1 MLMSTIVFYG
11 CLGFSALIALLM
23 LLLLWRSHFFLT
35 PASKDATLCDLL
47 DYATLAEENVIV
59 LKSGG
64 LLALYEIRL
73 PDLLV
78 MPDNKIEHIYD
89 LCQKALLKLVGNYCV
104 QVDLVRNQDYG
115 YLPFITPN
123 ASKTT
128 LFSSLSSY
136 HHAQGSAADTSE
148 LNGAQTVLERFEQ
161 ERAKI
166 FAAQGSFTSHL
177 YLSITYIGV
186 NQTSKQIEKLLASE
200 KDKNLDAL
208 SQTRQLIN
216 EFKHA
221 CQNVIDTL
229 ELCFKVTP
237 LGLQDFVPPN
247 SIHHRHGA
255 QPLLAMGRAPE
266 ENTTTTNGTT
276 AAANAVT
283 TAASATSVAP
293 ADTASATNPAALEA
307 SNTAVTATTAASDS
321 SASVAP
327 AVPSSS
333 ASARVDHAATAVP
346 VASSTLTAPMGVK
359 ADAQELDPEANI
371 SPLTQLKWRQCTQ
384 GHWNYHRGLSFIHQC
399 LTGKRHAI
407 ATPTTRCYLDAILA
421 TEDFQHSYTPQIGSQ
436 YIAAIAI
443 EGLPTR
449 THEGLLNTLGSLPFT
464 YRFNT
469 RFIYFD
475 TLKSSLLLD
484 KYRRYWIQKSKGLLA
499 QIFNLEHARLN
510 QNAVDQVAQLDQAK
524 RALDNNEVIFGSY
537 TATLILMDDNL
548 LTLRQKAKQAIQ
560 AIEDIGLSARIETVN
575 ATEAF
580 LGSLPGHYYENIR
593 RPIVSQD
600 VLLDLLPLSVPDS
613 GDMLSPNPL
622 YGPQASPLM
631 QVRTTGLSNF
641 YLNLHEQDLGNSL
654 IIGPSGS
661 GKSVLLGELMLNLLR
676 YPGMR
681 IFAFDKGY
689 SFYGLTKA
697 LQGNHIT
704 FDNSQAALCPL
715 ESLQSD
721 LDIDYACSYVEML
734 LRLNGVE
741 VQPAERNEIVD
752 CLKILRNRPDAKRT
766 LSDLHILL
774 AARHLKEALAPYT
787 KLRSPHGLLDCDHNM
802 VFNST
807 LTTFE
812 CADIFQASSSFAL
825 PVLKQ
830 IFHLIA
836 QQFDGRP
843 VAIVLD
849 EAWLML
855 QDPAFALELITW
867 FKTLRKFNAIVILAT
882 QSLTDLQQ
890 SPHFINLLECAKTR
904 FYLPNY
910 DAATPIL
917 RPLYQS
923 LGLEDKEIDLIAGMI
938 PKKDYYF
945 AKNEQHIRFNLVLS
959 PAELAL
965 LSLAGNKDKAL
976 VDQLYPQYGSSFY
989 EHLSASKI
997 APANISN
1004 TISNTTNTSTI
1015 TTNTTNASSNNT
1027 TTKPNTADS
1036 DPASHEPAA

>member
-1 MLMSTIVFYG
+1 MIMTTVVFYG
-11 CLGFSALIALLM
+11 SLGFSIFIALLM

-35 PASKDATLCDLL
+35 PANKDATLCDLL

-78 MPDNKIEHIYD
+78 MPDSKIEHIYD

-104 QVDLVRNQDYG
+104 QVDLVRNQDYN

-123 ASKTT
+123 SKATT
-128 LFSSLSSY
+128 IFSNQDSIHIKQSNDSNNHSNSL
-136 HHAQGSAADTSE
+136 D
-148 LNGAQTVLERFEQ
+148 GAQIVLEHFEQ

-166 FAAQGSFTSHL
+166 FATQGSFNSHL

-200 KDKNLDAL
+200 KDKKLDAL
-208 SQTRQLIN
+208 TQTRQLIN

-229 ELCFKVTP
+229 ELCFKITP
-237 LGLQDFVPPN
+237 LGLQDFIPPN
-247 SIHHRHGA
+247 STHHRHNA
-255 QPLLAMGRAPE
+255 QPFLAMGMGLSQE
-266 ENTTTTNGTT
+266 KTNTLNTNVPNVSLST
-276 AAANAVT
+276 AAFQATAPVDAIAANYAK
-283 TAASATSVAP
+283 SATTITPSM
-293 ADTASATNPAALEA
+293 EM
-307 SNTAVTATTAASDS
+307 ASDQ
-321 SASVAP
+321 
-327 AVPSSS
+327 
-333 ASARVDHAATAVP
+333 
-346 VASSTLTAPMGVK
+346 
-359 ADAQELDPEANI
+359 QELDPKADL
-371 SPLTQLKWRQCTQ
+371 SPLTQIKWRQCTQ
-384 GHWNYHRGLSFIHQC
+384 GHWNYHQGLSFIHQC

-449 THEGLLNTLGSLPFT
+449 THEGLLNTLGTLPFT

-475 TLKSSLLLD
+475 TLKSALLLD
-484 KYRRYWIQKSKGLLA
+484 KYRRYWLQKSKGLFA
-499 QIFNLEHARLN
+499 QIFNLEHSRLN

-524 RALDNNEVIFGSY
+524 RALDNNEVVFGSY

-548 LTLRQKAKQAIQ
+548 LTLRQKAKQAIL

-600 VLLDLLPLSVPDS
+600 VLLDLLPLSVPDN
-613 GDMLSPNPL
+613 GDMISPNPL
-622 YGPQASPLM
+622 YGPQASSLM

-676 YPGMR
+676 YPNMR

-697 LQGNHIT
+697 LQGTHIT

-715 ESLQSD
+715 KSLQSELD
-721 LDIDYACSYVEML
+721 LDYACSYVEML

-741 VQPAERNEIVD
+741 IQPAERNEIVD
-752 CLKILRNRPDAKRT
+752 CLKILRNRSDKNRT

-787 KLRSPHGLLDCDHNM
+787 KLRNPHGLLDCDHNI
-802 VFNST
+802 VFNSA

-812 CADIFQASSSFAL
+812 CANIFQASTNFAL

-867 FKTLRKFNAIVILAT
+867 FKTLRKFNALVILAT
-882 QSLTDLQQ
+882 QSLTDLKQ

-910 DAATPIL
+910 DASTPIL
-917 RPLYQS
+917 RSLYQS
-923 LGLEDKEIDLIAGMI
+923 LGLEDKEIDLIANMI

-976 VDQLYPQYGSSFY
+976 VDQLYSKYGSSFY
-989 EHLSASKI
+989 EHLSSSKI
-997 APANISN
+997 IPDTTTITAYN
-1004 TISNTTNTSTI
+1004 TKYATSTI
-1015 TTNTTNASSNNT
+1015 TVNRTS
-1027 TTKPNTADS
+1027 
-1036 DPASHEPAA
+1036 EPKEHAA